1 MRIAHQDGVARSA
14 FCWGSRPAVRA
25 TEGVVA
31 RDYGAG
37 GTAGGKAARHFIGF
51 RDVEFLPGRNQ
62 CREIVLAWHGVEM
75 DNVLNS
81 GSDVSGDE
89 GQYPKERRVDRNPV
103 GVGIFV
109 LPFGKGLDD
118 GGLLVAAGF

>member
-14 FCWGSRPAVRA
+14 FCWGNRPAVRA

-37 GTAGGKAARHFIGF
+37 RTAGGKAARDFIGF

-81 GSDVSGDE
+81 GSDVS
-89 GQYPKERRVDRNPV
+89 PV
-103 GVGIFV
+103 VFGIFV

>member
-1 MRIAHQDGVARSA
+1 
-14 FCWGSRPAVRA
+14 
-25 TEGVVA
+25 
-31 RDYGAG
+31 
-37 GTAGGKAARHFIGF
+37 
-51 RDVEFLPGRNQ
+51 
-62 CREIVLAWHGVEM
+62 M

-103 GVGIFV
+103 VFGIFV